1 MLSNALPKQIE
12 ALVDALRKREEDH
25 VSLREVAAIT
35 EVLIKTMQMYF
46 RSVDLNIYQECQS
59 LTDYIANA
67 RREIASLQP
76 EDGGGANILRA
87 GKELEAIVAHTEE
100 ATNTIMS
107 AAEEIM
113 SANTSDP
120 AAYQAAVQDAVMRI
134 FEACSFQDITGQRIS
149 KVVETISYVEQRA
162 SELKS
167 LLGIEV
173 LENGPEN
180 GPENGVEE
188 REDGRHLLGGPALDG
203 EGIDQNAV
211 DVLMDVAPAAPV
223 PPPAAPA
230 AAAAP
235 QAAETAQPSETPARE
250 VKSAAPVSPAPA
262 AAAEDGEN
270 RTTQADI
277 DALFN

>member
-1 MLSNALPKQIE
+1 MLSTALPKQIE
-12 ALVDALRKREEDH
+12 ALVDALRKRDEDH

-46 RSVDLNIYQECQS
+46 RSVDLRIYQECQS
-59 LTDYIANA
+59 LTDYISNA

-76 EDGGGANILRA
+76 EKAGMASMPRA

-113 SANTSDP
+113 AADTADP
-120 AAYQAAVQDAVMRI
+120 ATYQTMVQNAVMRI

-162 SELKS
+162 NELKN
-167 LLGIEV
+167 LLGVEAT
-173 LENGPEN
+173 ETTPAEE
-180 GPENGVEE
+180 PEE
-188 REDGRHLLGGPALDG
+188 REDGRHLLGGPALKG
-203 EGIDQNAV
+203 EGIDQDTV
-211 DVLMDVAPAAPV
+211 DALMEVTPAPQ
-223 PPPAAPA
+223 

-235 QAAETAQPSETPARE
+235 ATP
-250 VKSAAPVSPAPA
+250 PA
-262 AAAEDGEN
+262 AAPDGEK